1 MHKSLA
7 MFALM
12 TGLAGLFV
20 APSTAFAQVC
30 NPAVAAGFL
39 YQCPP
44 VNDGGYFHH
53 RGFAHFG
60 GTNGFHDN
68 HGFHGNFEGGGF
80 GHGFGHGVGH
90 GGGEG
95 HGGGGGHGR

>member
-7 MFALM
+7 LFALM

-30 NPAVAAGFL
+30 NPAVAAGFP
-39 YQCPP
+39 YRCPP

-53 RGFAHFG
+53 PGFEHLG
-60 GTNGFHDN
+60 GTN
-68 HGFHGNFEGGGF
+68 GFHGNFEGGGF
-80 GHGFGHGVGH
+80 GLGLGHGEGE
-90 GGGEG
+90 GEG
-95 HGGGGGHGR
+95 HGGSGGHDR